1 MKTTRPNYAIVAGL
15 GWLLTMS
22 SLATLRA
29 GEPPVSPKTP
39 SGEKTSAESGKD
51 AALPKAVIDGTGP
64 GWRALGQ
71 NDFVNVNC
79 DKETWTWK
87 GDAVHCTGR
96 PVGVIRSKKQFTN
109 FELVAGWR
117 HLKYAGNSGIFVW
130 TSEKSLNALKRN
142 QLPQGIEIQVLDL
155 GYEEQYEKQHK
166 KKSDWFTSHGDV
178 FPTGS
183 SKMTP
188 FKPAAP
194 NGKRSFPS
202 KRLSKGVGQWNHYY
216 IRCINGEVRLWVNG
230 EEVSGGTNC
239 KPASGYLALESEG
252 SPVEFRQ
259 LRIRELP

>member
-1 MKTTRPNYAIVAGL
+1 MNITRPNYAIVAGL

-22 SLATLRA
+22 LATLRA
-29 GEPPVSPKTP
+29 DEPPVSAKADT
-39 SGEKTSAESGKD
+39 KAAVESGK
-51 AALPKAVIDGTGP
+51 ASALPKAVIDGTGP

-71 NDFVNVNC
+71 DHFVNVNC
-79 DKETWTWK
+79 DKETWSWK
-87 GDAVHCTGR
+87 DGVAHCTGR

-109 FELVAGWR
+109 FEIVATWR

-130 TSEKSLNALKRN
+130 TSKKSLDALKRN
-142 QLPQGIEIQVLDL
+142 QLPHGIEIQVLDL
-155 GYEEQYEKQHK
+155 GYEERWEKQKK

-188 FKPAAP
+188 FAPAAP

-230 EEVSGGTNC
+230 EEVSGGKDC

-252 SPVEFRQ
+252 SPVEFKQ